1 VEPHEVPCAHWHWNR
16 SSSVAVTHRER
27 RFQNG
32 LWVRQAIKVTSTR
45 HAPVFKMTPRPFA
58 LAASKSRP
66 PSKNLLEIED
76 FLLIVQNGP
85 GFAVPSYGFVPSG
98 NGRFPHSSPQ
108 SQPTPVLEQLR
119 DRRHARWSS
128 RNGTWLPGRGGVGR
142 KANEANGANHSWSGL
157 ASSLSKQLVDQRKL

>member
-1 VEPHEVPCAHWHWNR
+1 
-16 SSSVAVTHRER
+16 
-27 RFQNG
+27 
-32 LWVRQAIKVTSTR
+32 
-45 HAPVFKMTPRPFA
+45 MTPRPFA

-119 DRRHARWSS
+119 DRRHARGG
-128 RNGTWLPGRGGVGR
+128 RPEMGRGSRGVAVWVGR
-142 KANEANGANHSWSGL
+142 RTKRTARITPGAGWRHPSQNNW
-157 ASSLSKQLVDQRKL
+157 